1 MTRRRRALAVLWIG
15 AAVVSGLFSL
25 GYVGGLRINLTSS
38 YPLGIWRIV
47 PLDREVAVGD
57 LVMICPPPMSAF
69 RLARQRGYLRSGLCS
84 GWLSPMIKTV
94 AATLGQRVEIAGAVR
109 VDGMPLIGS
118 DLRAAD
124 AGGRALLPYAGG
136 VVPPGHV
143 FLHSDFAGS
152 YDSRYFGPVPIAG
165 VLGLARPVL
174 TVRP

>member
-1 MTRRRRALAVLWIG
+1 MRRRNKYF
-15 AAVVSGLFSL
+15 VVDKKPDPDKP
-25 GYVGGLRINLTSS
+25 LTKLYREIFHASS
-38 YPLGIWRIV
+38 TIRN
-47 PLDREVAVGD
+47 
-57 LVMICPPPMSAF
+57 
-69 RLARQRGYLRSGLCS
+69 
-84 GWLSPMIKTV
+84 
-94 AATLGQRVEIAGAVR
+94 
-109 VDGMPLIGS
+109 GS